1 MGKCPVSYAK
11 HTELEKKKNPHE
23 NLLTKPSMSQ
33 TGRAAAGFVRE
44 NINVSKTYRTF

>member
-1 MGKCPVSYAK
+1 MQSTLKW
-11 HTELEKKKNPHE
+11 KKKKKKTPHE

-44 NINVSKTYRTF
+44 NINVSKTYGTS